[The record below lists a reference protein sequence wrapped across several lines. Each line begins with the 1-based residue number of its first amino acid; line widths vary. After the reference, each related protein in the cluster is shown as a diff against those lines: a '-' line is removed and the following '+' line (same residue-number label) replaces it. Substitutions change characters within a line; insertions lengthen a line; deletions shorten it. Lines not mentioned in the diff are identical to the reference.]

1 MYDVKSNN
9 SLPIPRSQSRKNL
22 YIFYSVFFLS
32 FIALYFTLKSA
43 VIYFELYF
51 CMRCKVEVEVNLFAI
66 KLLKE
71 I

>member
-1 MYDVKSNN
+1 MMSNLIILCLFLDPN
-9 SLPIPRSQSRKNL
+9 LGKNL

-43 VIYFELYF
+43 VIYFELLF
-51 CMRCKVEVEVNLFAI
+51 CMRGKVEVEVNLFAI